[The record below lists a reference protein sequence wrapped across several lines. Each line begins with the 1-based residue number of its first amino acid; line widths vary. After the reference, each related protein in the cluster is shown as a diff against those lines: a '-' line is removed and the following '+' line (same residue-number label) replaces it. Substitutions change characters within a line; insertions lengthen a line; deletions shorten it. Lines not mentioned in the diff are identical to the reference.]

1 MFSKVSFEIEL
12 QRDGRWLAE
21 ATYDQEEDARVMLAK
36 LLRTR
41 EDATAARIM
50 KQTTSM
56 TGNTR
61 SGEIFQQA
69 RDDKDAPLT
78 LTGNPETAPLCKDF
92 DACSVLPA
100 RMAVA
105 RLLKMFLDK
114 FQICPLEMLYSQS
127 YLKKFDEMNSLIT
140 AAFHQVGTAQARKA
154 GVTTAERIAVLM
166 EFYKEIHA
174 RAKRFMDMRK
184 SLPGLLPD
192 EINTTHAAVVRDNAA
207 AAQMNFNHLVTL
219 EFQTGAYVA
228 REQKLSV
235 IIGWFNE
242 AQDRQLVTWLDEW
255 IADYLCFP
263 EIIDGL
269 LGQQFN
275 FYEFLLRVIEV
286 TLGKPGTSKTPDT
299 PQLASLRAA
308 LASGKLPMAQTV
320 LVDRLVREIRTEKPL
335 DRRDPEREEV
345 LIKELEK
352 ALRLEGGIILG
363 GRAAEEAIAA
373 RKLRERKRK
382 LRAMGLDDVAD
393 NL

>member
-12 QRDGRWLAE
+12 QRDGRWMAE
-21 ATYDQEEDARVMLAK
+21 ATYEQEEDARVMLAK
-36 LLRTR
+36 LLRSR
-41 EDATAARIM
+41 DDCTAGRIM

-69 RDDKDAPLT
+69 RDAKDAPLT
-78 LTGNPETAPLCKDF
+78 LTGNPETAPVCKDADTCF
-92 DACSVLPA
+92 ALPA
-100 RMAVA
+100 RMAMA

-114 FQICPLEMLYSQS
+114 FQIGPMELLHSQS
-127 YLKKFDEMNSLIT
+127 FLKKFDEATTLI
-140 AAFHQVGTAQARKA
+140 AAGFHQVGTAQAKQL
-154 GVTTAERIAVLM
+154 GITTNERIAALM
-166 EFYKEIHA
+166 DFYKQIHA

-184 SLPGLLPD
+184 SLPGLLAD
-192 EINTTHAAVVRDNAA
+192 DINTTHAAVLRDNAA
-207 AAQMNFNHLVTL
+207 AAQVNFNHLVTF
-219 EFQTGAYVA
+219 EFQTGMYVA

-235 IIGWFNE
+235 IVTWFNE
-242 AQDRQLVTWLDEW
+242 AKEKELRAWLDEW

-286 TLGKPGTSKTPDT
+286 ALGNKKLTKSADS
-299 PQLASLRAA
+299 PQLTSLRTA
-308 LASGKLPMAQTV
+308 LASGALPMSQTV

-335 DRRDPEREEV
+335 DRRDIEREEI
-345 LIKELEK
+345 LIKDLER
-352 ALRLEGGIILG
+352 ALRMEGGAMLG
-363 GRAAEEAIAA
+363 GRATEDAIAA

-393 NL
+393 NI